1 MLVNS
6 VVYLFLLFV
15 VVLLCLLDCVLD
27 LLLVVFMDLC
37 FFGLFVW
44 CCIGLLWLV
53 SYLAVCCGWFSCAF
67 AFWWLFG
74 CLVVWGFLFNCSECV
89 GYLSWL
95 VGVAA
100 GTLVVFGWFV
110 SRFCCLI
117 VLYDSVCWFG
127 GR

>member
-53 SYLAVCCGWFSCAF
+53 SCLVVCCGWFSCAF

-74 CLVVWGFLFNCSECV
+74 CLVVWGFCLTV
-89 GYLSWL
+89 LSVLVIYHGWWALRRVLWLYL
-95 VGVAA
+95 VGLPL
-100 GTLVVFGWFV
+100 GFVV
-110 SRFCCLI
+110 
-117 VLYDSVCWFG
+117 
-127 GR
+127 